1 MAKTISVARKEFKD
15 GVPRMQTHRIPQD
28 KIGALIGPGGKNIK
42 ALQEQFDITIEV
54 EEDGLVKVLG
64 TDPVVLDG
72 AISTIA
78 LQINGPEV
86 GSNYNG
92 KVVTIKEYGAFVDIV
107 PGISGLLHISEIA
120 NERVKDVN
128 EFLSEG
134 DEIDVQVLEIDRMGR
149 IKLSAKAI
157 KPLERKA
164 GE

>member
-1 MAKTISVARKEFKD
+1 M
-15 GVPRMQTHRIPQD
+15 
-28 KIGALIGPGGKNIK
+28 
-42 ALQEQFDITIEV
+42 
-54 EEDGLVKVLG
+54 
-64 TDPVVLDG
+64 
-72 AISTIA
+72 
-78 LQINGPEV
+78 
-86 GSNYNG
+86 
-92 KVVTIKEYGAFVDIV
+92 TIKEYGAFVDIV